1 VAEVVHV
8 TPADLD
14 ALLVDDWRIMA
25 NGGDTGELRGGIGPL
40 LFPRSVAIV
49 GASPRVP
56 EPIHSVVRGGVPAWG
71 VHPRHREVD
80 GLACVPSFADLPEE
94 PELALLLVGHA
105 SVEQAFEEALA
116 AGVRAFVVPGLGNE
130 AGPEGPR
137 VAARIAARAAEAGAA
152 IVGPNC
158 MGVAVPDGPSPWI
171 GIVPDAFVRGRVG
184 IVAQSGSVAEACLAL
199 PGRVGFR
206 CVVSSGGEIAR
217 DAADLVGFLAE
228 DDGTAAI
235 GLFVETVRRPAAF
248 AEALGRCADAGKPV
262 VCLKVGRSEAGAR
275 VALAHTGALVGSD
288 RAFSAVLAAY
298 GAIRVDDF
306 PDLVETLEALGRRR
320 RPRGTRIGAVSESG
334 GEAALFADHAEA
346 AGLPFGPLPEE
357 LAAALQAEFPNYVAP
372 GNPLDAWAVDDPER
386 VYPRSLELMARS
398 GAFDILVAQVDDSR
412 YRADTGQDWCGPA
425 VAALAD
431 AAEGAELYPVVA
443 TVHGV
448 DVPPELQALATA
460 RDLPILRGLGA
471 AARALAAATAWR
483 ARRPP
488 AVGAEPVDLGDL
500 LDGDGALPELESARI
515 VERYGVPVVPS
526 VRASSPEE
534 AARAAAELGPPVVV
548 KVDGVAHKAAAGG
561 VALGLETPEEAAE
574 AARRLGGRVLV
585 ARQLPP
591 GTEAFCGVTRDPDF
605 GPILAVGRGGVD
617 VEEHAVGAA
626 RLAPVDLEGA
636 RELVA
641 AAGLTQGVDDLA
653 RTLVA
658 LGRIAFEHPSVAA
671 VDVNPLILREDGATA
686 VDALVVVD
694 KAAPV

>member
-1 VAEVVHV
+1 
-8 TPADLD
+8 
-14 ALLVDDWRIMA
+14 MA
-25 NGGDTGELRGGIGPL
+25 NGGGTGELRGGIGPL

-49 GASPRVP
+49 GASPRTP
-56 EPIHSVVRGGVPAWG
+56 EPIHSVLRGRVPAWG
-71 VHPRHREVD
+71 VHPTNREVN
-80 GLACVPSFADLPEE
+80 GLPCVPGFADLPER
-94 PELALLLVGHA
+94 PDLALLLVGHA
-105 SVEQAFEEALA
+105 TVEQAFEDALA

-130 AGPEGPR
+130 AGPEGPP
-137 VAARIAARAAEAGAA
+137 VAARIAARAAQVDAA
-152 IVGPNC
+152 VVGPNC
-158 MGVAVPDGPSPWI
+158 MGIAVPDGPSPWI
-171 GIVPDAFVRGRVG
+171 GIVPDTFVRGRVG
-184 IVAQSGSVAEACLAL
+184 VVAQSGSVAEACLAL

-206 CVVSSGGEIAR
+206 CVVSSGGEGAR
-217 DAADLVGFLAE
+217 DAADLLGFLAG
-228 DDGTAAI
+228 DDDTTAV
-235 GLFVETVRRPAAF
+235 GLFLEAVRRPSAF
-248 AEALGRCADAGKPV
+248 MEALGRCAEAGKPV

-306 PDLVETLEALGRRR
+306 TDLVETLEALGRAR

-346 AGLPFGPLPEE
+346 AGLPFAPLPEALVAE
-357 LAAALQAEFPNYVAP
+357 LRAEFPNFLAP

-398 GAFDILVAQVDDSR
+398 GAFDVLVAQVDDSR

-431 AAEGAELYPVVA
+431 AAEGTELFPVVA
-443 TVHGV
+443 TVHAV
-448 DVPPELQALATA
+448 DVPPDLQAFATD

-471 AARALAAATAWR
+471 AARALAAAVRWR
-483 ARRPP
+483 PRRPP
-488 AVGAEPVDLGDL
+488 AAAGPRVDLGDL

-515 VERYGVPVVPS
+515 VERYGVPVAPS
-526 VRASSPEE
+526 VRAPSPED

-561 VALGLETPEEAAE
+561 VVLGVETPEEAAE
-574 AARRLGGRVLV
+574 AARRLGGPVLV
-585 ARQLPP
+585 ARQLAP
-591 GTEAFCGVTRDPDF
+591 GPEAFCGVTRDPDF
-605 GPILAVGRGGVD
+605 GPILAVGLGGTD
-617 VEEHAVGAA
+617 VEAHAVGAA
-626 RLAPVDLEGA
+626 RLAPVDLDGA

-641 AAGLTQGVDDLA
+641 AAGLTEGVEDLA

-658 LGRIAFEHPSVAA
+658 LGRIALEHPSVAA
-671 VDVNPLILREDGATA
+671 VDVNPLILGPDGATA

-694 KAAPV
+694 NRPSV